1 MLRTNLSTRPFY
13 NERAVR
19 VVLGVLVLLTAALTA
34 FNAAELLTLNSRNSE
49 FVGRAEASE
58 AKAAELREQARQ
70 TQQSLNRAEVE
81 AVQAAAREA
90 NMLIERRA
98 FSWTDLFNRFE
109 ETLPPD
115 VRIVA
120 VTPQMDNQ
128 GRMLVAVTIISR
140 KAGDFET
147 FIDRLQATGAF
158 AGVIS
163 RHDETMEDGSM
174 RSVLQGYYKQSQRPD
189 AAVSSPPASDS
200 TGGEGNRSPANVT
213 SPAPSTGEG
222 R

>member
-174 RSVLQGYYKQSQRPD
+174 RSVLQGYYKQSQRP
-189 AAVSSPPASDS
+189 ASDS

>member
-19 VVLGVLVLLTAALTA
+19 AVIGVLVLLTAALTA

-120 VTPQMDNQ
+120 VTPQMDNH

-158 AGVIS
+158 AAVLERQG
-163 RHDETMEDGSM
+163 ETLEDGTL
-174 RSVLQGYYKQSQRPD
+174 RSVLQGYYTQSRHPE

-200 TGGEGNRSPANVT
+200 STAPGNQSPGKAT
-213 SPAPSTGEG
+213 PPAPSTGEG

>member
-19 VVLGVLVLLTAALTA
+19 AVIGVLVLLTAALTA
-34 FNAAELLTLNSRNSE
+34 FNAAQLLTLNSRNSE

-58 AKAAELREQARQ
+58 AKAAELREQARR

-174 RSVLQGYYKQSQRPD
+174 RSVLQGYYTQSRRSE
-189 AAVSSPPASDS
+189 AAVSPPPASDAS
-200 TGGEGNRSPANVT
+200 GDQGNRSPANGT
-213 SPAPSTGEG
+213 SPAPSAGEE